1 MLDLMDLKEDDYVVK
16 YPSWACRISTGT
28 AEDGGGIENSAPPT
42 LTSEIAMNLKP
53 VKVSL
58 SAGGQNM
65 DYADLVWMIAEP
77 LINRMSQPA
86 QFTKMLDVIFPAV
99 RGKLIDDP
107 EWFSAT
113 EPNRRAILGDF
124 TEENESVDQ
133 QEMLT
138 GRIEVRPYLFGKT
151 LDGLRVKHNSLSTVL
166 TVVGTEIVFNPMVD
180 GVVLG
185 NMSSRLGDD
194 EEFLWIDPEIGLSDY
209 ATAYHLDVSGEEWT
223 LIEAIKTLC
232 WSCNPG
238 EELIENP
245 TLDPASPIWT
255 DSPVL
260 KDIRMQSGQYLPAY
274 LDQLLHPIG
283 YNWYVD
289 PDTGVETQDDDTFKL
304 NKPKI
309 VIFQKG
315 YQTRGDNTRPA
326 TRELY
331 FQPPGELLNLEA
343 SNVNAY
349 DIRRRIGDSITAVR
363 TLGDKLRAEVTLPI
377 FPAWKAD
384 KDEMT
389 ASDLAIDAGPEYQEN
404 QHVHRVWAA
413 NEGGDLFE
421 LRESPDLYPAGEPP
435 DFDDIFSILSEQNF
449 ERYAE
454 KTVRRRRVLEPPLT
468 FKGTEK
474 ERVRRDVLV
483 EYSTD
488 AGETWTEVT
497 SKVGGFS
504 LLPDQIGIIFT
515 DNEPPSALINAF
527 ASGDLRMRITGTISS
542 DHSLWNC
549 GADGYQ
555 EGGAQGRLNR
565 TTLNMPDRFRHWF
578 VVGQGHEDRPELDD
592 SPYKSVLAEE
602 PLNAAGADVHDD
614 RAAIIQFSKDIIKPM
629 LNAEYDGN
637 FIIPGWAHP
646 NEYKIG
652 DLITK
657 INGREISLN
666 QSAGPSPQFMQITGI
681 EYELSDETGPQTRL
695 IVDRGVREYVQ
706 TDARSQAMKNW
717 ESVFGGFQSK
727 AEKKR
732 GEL

>member
-1 MLDLMDLKEDDYVVK
+1 MAAEDLMKFTDEDFAIA
-16 YPSWACRISTGT
+16 YPSWVCRISTGT
-28 AEDGGGIENSAPPT
+28 AEDGGGQEASAPPT
-42 LTSEIAMNLKP
+42 LTSEVAINLKP

-58 SAGGQNM
+58 SAGGQNL
-65 DYADLVWMIAEP
+65 DYADLEWMITDP
-77 LINRMSQPA
+77 LIDRDAQPA
-86 QFTKMLDVIFPAV
+86 EFTKMLDVIFPAV
-99 RGKLIDDP
+99 RGKKIDDP
-107 EWFSAT
+107 EWFDDA

-124 TEENESVDQ
+124 TEESESVDRT
-133 QEMLT
+133 ELLT
-138 GRIEVRPYLFGKT
+138 GRIEVRPYLFGRT
-151 LDGLRVKHNSLSTVL
+151 LDGLRVQNRFSTVF

-209 ATAYHLDVSGEEWT
+209 ATAYHLDVAGEEWT
-223 LIEAIKTLC
+223 LREAINTLC

-245 TLDPASPIWT
+245 ILDPASPIWT

-274 LDQLLHPIG
+274 LDELLHKFG

-289 PDTGVETQDDDTFKL
+289 YETGVESQDDETFKL

-315 YQTRGDNTRPA
+315 YQTRGDNTRPDMK
-326 TRELY
+326 ELY
-331 FQPPGELLNLEA
+331 FQPPGELLNLEE

-377 FPAWKAD
+377 YPAWKAD
-384 KDEMT
+384 KDSLT

-421 LRESPDLYPAGEPP
+421 LRQSPDLYPAGQPP
-435 DFDDIFSILSEQNF
+435 DFGAIFSIQSDEDD

-454 KTVRRRRVLEPPLT
+454 KTVCRRRVIEPPLT
-468 FKGTEK
+468 FKGTET

-483 EYSTD
+483 EYSAD
-488 AGETWTEVT
+488 AGDTWTEVT

-515 DNEPPSALINAF
+515 DNEPPSTLINAF
-527 ASGDLRMRITGTISS
+527 ASGDLKMRITGTISS

-549 GADGYQ
+549 GADGYT

-614 RAAIIQFSKDIIKPM
+614 RAAIIQFSKDILRPM

-637 FIIPGWAHP
+637 FVIPGWTLD
-646 NEYKIG
+646 YKIG
-652 DLITK
+652 DLITT
-657 INGREISLN
+657 INGRNITLN
-666 QSAGPSPQFMQITGI
+666 QSAGPTPQFMQITGV
-681 EYELSDETGPQTRL
+681 EYSMSDEGGPQTRL
-695 IVDRGVREYVQ
+695 IVDRGVREHVV
-706 TDARSQAMKNW
+706 TDSRSQAMKNW
-717 ESVFGGFQSK
+717 ESVFGGFESK